1 MTPNLDLFPNLPQPD
16 DDTPLN
22 PFGELIEQLTDYEAQ
37 THDRETGLTMS
48 IEQITIQMPI
58 EMRIETPENGKVTVK
73 SSAPTQNIET
83 TIMPVFHQLQLRV
96 VTNDD

>member
-1 MTPNLDLFPNLPQPD
+1 MNPNLDLFPNPIPPD

-22 PFGELIEQLTDYEAQ
+22 PFGELIAQLTDYEPQ
-37 THDRETGLTMS
+37 TYDPETGLTMS

-58 EMRIETPENGKVTVK
+58 EMRIETQENGEVTVK

-83 TIMPVFHQLQLRV
+83 TIMPVFHRLQLRV
-96 VTNDD
+96 VTNDG